1 MLMLKSQHNFKFK
14 YFYSLQNLSN
24 DTPLAPC
31 DVPSNSNHQTQS
43 LCELATLKGK
53 ELAIKIPLVCLSP
66 SNSFIESPTI
76 DSIEKLVE
84 ILDQSLSQPKVLKLE
99 LINQN

>member
-1 MLMLKSQHNFKFK
+1 MLKAPPNFKFK

-24 DTPLAPC
+24 DTPLVPC
-31 DVPSNSNHQTQS
+31 DVPSNSKHQTQS

-53 ELAIKIPLVCLSP
+53 ELAIRIPLVCLSP
-66 SNSFIESPTI
+66 LNSFIKSHAI

-84 ILDQSLSQPKVLKLE
+84 ILDQSLPQPKV
-99 LINQN
+99 

>member
-1 MLMLKSQHNFKFK
+1 MLMLKPPPNFKFK

-31 DVPSNSNHQTQS
+31 DVPSNSKHQTQS

-53 ELAIKIPLVCLSP
+53 ELAIRIPLVCLSP
-66 SNSFIESPTI
+66 LNSFIKSHAI

-84 ILDQSLSQPKVLKLE
+84 ILDQSLPQPKV
-99 LINQN
+99 